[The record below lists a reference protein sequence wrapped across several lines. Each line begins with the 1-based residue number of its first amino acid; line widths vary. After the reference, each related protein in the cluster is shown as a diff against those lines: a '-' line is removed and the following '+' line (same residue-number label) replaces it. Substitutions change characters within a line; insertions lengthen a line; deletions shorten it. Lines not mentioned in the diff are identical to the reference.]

1 MNDNGLTVAII
12 PARGGS
18 KGVPGKNLRLVGGVP
33 LVERA
38 VRAAA
43 PAVDL
48 VVVSTD
54 DAAIAAVARDAGA
67 RVVDRPAE
75 LSGDEATSESA
86 LLHALDVLEA
96 DDLRVGTVV
105 FVQATSPF
113 IPTEGIVDAVAL
125 IEGGTYDSVFS
136 AYETYGFLWRRDA
149 RGRASAINHDAAH
162 RPRRQDR
169 EPHFL
174 ETGAFYAFDAIGFRR
189 FRHRFFGLVGIVTV
203 PERTAIEIDDE
214 HQLALA
220 EAVAAAPGPGSPAS
234 WSRQDFRV
242 LQNPGAEQADVS
254 WIPQISAVPGSGPR
268 LPAPA
273 DYAAA
278 RQNRGVLQN
287 PGDEQADVSEI
298 PHVSDEMR
306 PAPSAG
312 IVAQAPQTPIPA
324 LALIT
329 DFDGV
334 HTDDTAIVD
343 EHGNES
349 VRVSREDGMGVA
361 RLRRA
366 GIPMLILSTEQ
377 NPVVA
382 RRAEKLQVPVLH
394 GVDDKA
400 SALAAWAVE
409 RGIRLEDIAYVGNDV
424 NDLGPLGLVGW
435 PIAVANAH
443 PQVRAAARVVL
454 SRRGGEGA
462 VREVAERMLAAR
474 A

>member
-1 MNDNGLTVAII
+1 MNDRGLTVAII

-18 KGVPGKNLRLVGGVP
+18 KGVPGKNLRRVGGVP

-43 PAVDL
+43 SAVDL

-54 DAAIAAVARDAGA
+54 DVTIAAVARDAGA
-67 RVVDRPAE
+67 RIVDRPAE
-75 LSGDEATSESA
+75 LSGDEASSESA
-86 LLHALDVLEA
+86 LLHALDVLE
-96 DDLRVGTVV
+96 DDGLRVGTVV

-113 IPTEGIVDAVAL
+113 IPTKGLAEAVAL
-125 IEGGTYDSVFS
+125 IEDGTYDSLFS
-136 AYETYGFLWRRDA
+136 AHETYGFLWRRDA
-149 RGRASAINHDAAH
+149 GGVAAAINHDAAH

-169 EPHFL
+169 EPHYL
-174 ETGAFYAFDAIGFRR
+174 ETGAFYAFDATGFRR

-220 EAVAAAPGPGSPAS
+220 EALAAAAP
-234 WSRQDFRV
+234 
-242 LQNPGAEQADVS
+242 
-254 WIPQISAVPGSGPR
+254 
-268 LPAPA
+268 PAPA
-273 DYAAA
+273 
-278 RQNRGVLQN
+278 RT
-287 PGDEQADVSEI
+287 
-298 PHVSDEMR
+298 
-306 PAPSAG
+306 PAPA
-312 IVAQAPQTPIPA
+312 PIPA
-324 LALIT
+324 LALVT

-334 HTDDTAIVD
+334 HTDDTVTVD
-343 EHGNES
+343 EHGRES

-366 GIPMLILSTEQ
+366 GIPMLILSTET

-382 RRAEKLQVPVLH
+382 RRGEKLRVPVLH

-400 SALAAWAVE
+400 AALAAWAEE

-424 NDLGPLGLVGW
+424 NDLGPLRLVGW

-443 PQVRAAARVVL
+443 PQVRATARVIL
-454 SRRGGEGA
+454 ARRGGAGA
-462 VREVAERMLAAR
+462 VREVAERMLAAER
-474 A
+474 SQRIY